1 LALLAPGAEGRPPVP
16 PLGSAP
22 LPFTFAPAALGAIR
36 GEMRVSCPPPAGS
49 GASAPLVWVFPF
61 TATGEAPPGAGTI
74 VLRADAKK
82 AAGTWAEAHTLL
94 TLPAPIAPLAA
105 AKKARKTLDLPT
117 LLKLYKAVPHAP
129 CRVVEGAGGVAVPI
143 DPKGKDWADF
153 AAAIKPTVAI
163 VVVEDRLGAIN
174 QARLAISYLRRRYD
188 GPIGVW
194 LNAIKKPSK
203 EVAAANRAGLAE
215 SWIPLLGESGKGEKS
230 ARFHFLPR

>member
-1 LALLAPGAEGRPPVP
+1 MAVVFVTGSDTGVGKTHVAGLLARRLARDGFTQVIKPVESGAGFGRP
-16 PLGSAP
+16 SDAP
-22 LPFTFAPAALGAIR
+22 
-36 GEMRVSCPPPAGS
+36 
-49 GASAPLVWVFPF
+49 
-61 TATGEAPPGAGTI
+61 
-74 VLRADAKK
+74 K
-82 AAGTWAEAHTLL
+82 AAGDWAEAHTLIS
-94 TLPAPIAPLAA
+94 LPRPIAPLAA
-105 AKKARKTLDLPT
+105 AKQARKKVDLAT
-117 LLKLYKAVPHAP
+117 LLKLYKALPPAP

-143 DPKGKDWADF
+143 DPKGQDWADF

-203 EVAAANRAGLAE
+203 DVAASNRAGLAA
-215 SWIPLLGESGKGEKS
+215 SWIPLLGESGRGEKS